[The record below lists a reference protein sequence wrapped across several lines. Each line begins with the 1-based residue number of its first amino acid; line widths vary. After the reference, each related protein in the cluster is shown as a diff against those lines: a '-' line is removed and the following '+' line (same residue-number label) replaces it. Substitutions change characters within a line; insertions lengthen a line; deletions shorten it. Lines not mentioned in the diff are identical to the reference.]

1 MAGYRPESAVELEQR
16 WQLETTIESTEER
29 AAEPEE
35 YQDFEVAERIVAVEV
50 EVFESLDEDCMA
62 VVAAPQ
68 VLGPMRQ
75 A

>member
-1 MAGYRPESAVELEQR
+1 MEWEQR
-16 WQLETTIESTEER
+16 WQLETAVESKEER

-35 YQDFEVAERIVAVEV
+35 YQDLEVAERIVAVEV
-50 EVFESLDEDCMA
+50 EVFEPLEEDCMA
-62 VVAAPQ
+62 VVAAAQ